1 MLTELGKRVDENSE
15 NFNKELGNIFKK
27 RTSQLK
33 NTITE
38 IKNWI
43 EWINGKLGDIEE
55 CTGDLED
62 RIIKITRSEQ
72 QKENPI
78 LKGKTV

>member
-38 IKNWI
+38 IKNCI
-43 EWINGKLGDIEE
+43 EWINGILGDIEE

>member
-1 MLTELGKRVDENSE
+1 MSFLLQNYSNKDLKVFVKRMLTELGKRVDENSE

-38 IKNWI
+38 IKN
-43 EWINGKLGDIEE
+43 
-55 CTGDLED
+55 
-62 RIIKITRSEQ
+62 
-72 QKENPI
+72 
-78 LKGKTV
+78 

>member
-15 NFNKELGNIFKK
+15 NFNKELEKK
-27 RTSQLK
+27 KTSQLK

-38 IKNWI
+38 IKNTV

-55 CTGDLED
+55 CISDLED
-62 RIIKITRSEQ
+62 RIIKITQSEQ
-72 QKENPI
+72 QKE
-78 LKGKTV
+78 KTI